1 MTIPDHKHRKQA
13 LRRAIR
19 RLARDAPRD
28 SAAVVRTLALRLAE
42 LPGLR
47 TIAVFSALP
56 DEVDLSGLA
65 SACPDRCWVYP
76 KVTGHHLTFHAVEN
90 PASGLVAGAFGILEP
105 PPGIAEV
112 AVTDIDAFFC
122 PGLAFDRHGGRL
134 GRGRGF
140 YDRLL
145 AMARSDALKIGVCF
159 PWQIVDDTF
168 PETHDIPMD
177 EVVS

>member
-19 RLARDAPRD
+19 LLARDAPRD
-28 SAAVVRTLALRLAE
+28 SAAVVRALELLLAG

-47 TIAVFSALP
+47 TVAVFSALP

-65 SACPDRCWVYP
+65 SACPDRRWVYP
-76 KVTGHHLTFHAVEN
+76 KVSGSHLTFHAVEN
-90 PASGLVAGAFGILEP
+90 PASDLVTGAFGILEP
-105 PPGIAEV
+105 PPGRAEV
-112 AVTDIDAFFC
+112 AVAEIDAFLC
-122 PGLAFDRHGGRL
+122 PGLAFDRRGGRL

-145 AMARSDALKIGVCF
+145 AMARPDALKIGVCF

-168 PETHDIPMD
+168 PENHDIAMD
-177 EVVS
+177 EVVF